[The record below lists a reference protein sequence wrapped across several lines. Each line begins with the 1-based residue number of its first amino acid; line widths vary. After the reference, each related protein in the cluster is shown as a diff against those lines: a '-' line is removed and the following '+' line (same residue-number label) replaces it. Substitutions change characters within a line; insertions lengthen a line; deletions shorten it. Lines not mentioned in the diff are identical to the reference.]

1 MRTGRTMVSETVA
14 GEVHVMLEA
23 PLPQLLDEY
32 GLL

>member
-1 MRTGRTMVSETVA
+1 MISETVA
-14 GEVHVMLEA
+14 EDVHVMLEA